1 MSSQNEKVIEF
12 IRTFGSITTLDAFV
26 EFGCTRLSARIY
38 DLEQR
43 GYTFKKVN
51 ETRKNRFGKPVTLT
65 RYFLVHSAQK
75 KP

>member
-12 IRTFGSITTLDAFV
+12 IRTFGSIMTLDAFV
-26 EFGCTRLSARIY
+26 EFGCTRLPARIY

-51 ETRKNRFGKPVTLT
+51 ETRKNRFGQPVTFT

-75 KP
+75 KL